1 MLLPLTRTTLIVVP
15 FTLGTAAIACLRD
28 ASMVV
33 CWLGIAGTAPGRTP
47 WPADGP
53 RPLSTAGGRPQ
64 AALHG
69 RRTAPGRSPR
79 PADGS
84 RSLSTAGGRPQVAL
98 HGRRTAPGRSPR
110 PADGPAAAHATPAD
124 LLKLLPSF
132 LIGLPA
138 CWLDLLKNLL
148 NLLLHI
154 ATGDNQTL

>member
-1 MLLPLTRTTLIVVP
+1 M
-15 FTLGTAAIACLRD
+15 
-28 ASMVV
+28 
-33 CWLGIAGTAPGRTP
+33 
-47 WPADGP
+47 
-53 RPLSTAGGRPQ
+53 AGGRPQ

-79 PADGS
+79 PADGP
-84 RSLSTAGGRPQVAL
+84 RSLSKAGGRPPAAL
-98 HGRRTAPGRSPR
+98 HGRR
-110 PADGPAAAHATPAD
+110 AAAPATQAD

-148 NLLLHI
+148 IRKNLLLHI